1 MRRFFLLAISSEQ
14 LVLEAF
20 NMFLRVDSPV
30 HGNVTSIQFYN
41 HPGRYIYYLPLYRK
55 IFTTYLVSKLTLMP
69 L

>member
-30 HGNVTSIQFYN
+30 RGNVTSLQLYN
-41 HPGRYIYYLPLYRK
+41 YPGRYIY
-55 IFTTYLVSKLTLMP
+55 
-69 L
+69 